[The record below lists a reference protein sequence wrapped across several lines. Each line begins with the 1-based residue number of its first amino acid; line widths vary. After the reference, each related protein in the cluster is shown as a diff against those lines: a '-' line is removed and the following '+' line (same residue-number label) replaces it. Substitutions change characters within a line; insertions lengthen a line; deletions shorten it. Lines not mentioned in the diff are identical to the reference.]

1 MDVYFCIEDA
11 EYDRDASSCSLRP
24 TIKTRLSMDY
34 ITDKCPINNMIGSLN
49 KDKTED

>member
-1 MDVYFCIEDA
+1 MFIFCIEDA

-34 ITDKCPINNMIGSLN
+34 ITDKCTINNMIDSLN
-49 KDKTED
+49 KDNTED